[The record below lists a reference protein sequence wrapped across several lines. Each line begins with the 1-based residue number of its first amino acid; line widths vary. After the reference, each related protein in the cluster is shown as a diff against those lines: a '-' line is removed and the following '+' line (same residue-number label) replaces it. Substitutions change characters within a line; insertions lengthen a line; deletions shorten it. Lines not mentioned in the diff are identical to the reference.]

1 MDIAKILVPVM
12 GTEANEEAMNLA
24 FSLAKESQDVAI
36 YAVHVISIARDLPLD
51 AEVESEIV
59 KGEDVLASIERLA
72 QEKGFYVETELLQA
86 RDVGPAIVDE
96 AVERNVDIII
106 IGLNYK
112 TKFGEFCVGD
122 TVPYVLCNAPCR
134 VIIYRQPSLV
144 EEE

>member
-1 MDIAKILVPVM
+1 MNVTRILVPVI
-12 GTEANEEAMNLA
+12 GTEANEEAMDLA
-24 FSLAKESQDVAI
+24 FQLAKESEDATI

-59 KGEDVLASIERLA
+59 KGEDVLAQTERLA

-86 RDVGPAIVDE
+86 RDVGPAIIDE
-96 AVERNVDIII
+96 AIERNADIII

-112 TKFGEFCVGD
+112 TKFGEFCMGD

-134 VIIYRQPSLV
+134 VIIYRQPTFST
-144 EEE
+144 EE